1 MADMDFACSYTP
13 SFVLC
18 VLGIVLFA
26 ISCGVHILQLVRL
39 KTWYLSPVALACF
52 LETMGYIFRSLSSKN
67 DPYHIIWFVVQYFMI
82 VVAPVFIS
90 AGIYVCINKLIA
102 WAKSCGYKA
111 SHWWLAPKFVL
122 WGFVTVDIFTTIL
135 QIAGAALVG
144 SSQSNQKGKSV
155 QGILILFDILRK
167 VFQLN
172 AWSEDVDT
180 AITNRSDHRQ

>member
-1 MADMDFACSYTP
+1 MEFACSYTP

-39 KTWYLSPVALACF
+39 KTWYLSPLALACF
-52 LETMGYIFRSLSSKN
+52 LETVGYIFRSLSSKN

-90 AGIYVCINKLIA
+90 ASIYVCINKLIA
-102 WAKSCGYKA
+102 WAKSFGYKTD
-111 SHWWLAPKFVL
+111 HWWLAPKVVL
-122 WGFVTVDIFTTIL
+122 WGFVSVDILTTIL

-155 QGILILFDILRK
+155 LTTSIHF
-167 VFQLN
+167 
-172 AWSEDVDT
+172 
-180 AITNRSDHRQ
+180 